1 MADNNTTNESGNI
14 NESIIDYIETMS
26 TDELGVLRSIDLTL
40 KGIARNDGIRIS
52 QSSMKDYLVNQQR
65 QSNKQARKA
74 QYKNNRSDA
83 GQSSSS
89 NDNRYKRSSS
99 DNDLFSFDKRTGRVK
114 AGQMFDSI
122 VDKFEDTLTEGL
134 FGTKRPMEEGFKKLT
149 QNFMKSLN
157 VDQVSDLGPEMAKR
171 VLAKLDNAVYSVNAQ
186 TGKTTSVKDQ
196 LIGEFNFIKDKANGI
211 INKSM
216 SSITKSFGAQW
227 EDIDFFDMF
236 NGQELS
242 PETESVNAVND
253 TLNEQF
259 DRTNENIETIIH
271 AVGGQTSGQPQQN
284 AENIV
289 QEESGQSSDF
299 RDYLQRLF
307 GENDTRIDTLVNAVQ
322 GGETGNGLPII
333 DAENYEITDIAGT
346 ADDIANVAEAAQ
358 GAASN
363 CTDLSNVLG
372 QAAPELGSMLPEL
385 GAAGG
390 QLSTLAGEMGP
401 VLMAQPELLLVIGAA
416 ILMVDALSDA
426 LGPAIEGIK
435 SFSKSVV
442 SAANRQ
448 YTAQSKY
455 NELRKKRI
463 EDDIKSIREA
473 AFKVIEDAANRV
485 EQVWDNVE
493 GTIAATQQYNKAEV
507 QDLWSQYAQKL
518 KDEGLSKV
526 VSSADIMEK
535 LESVLRQGLSGA
547 VAQAFAYQATLLNSM
562 IPTED
567 FFNYA
572 ATYASIAANAIKNG
586 ESQDAAINRA
596 NQELQEFADNLLHA
610 SRDLSG
616 GFTTTLVNSADLF
629 AKSTEIALT
638 AHTAETNKISRLL
651 TSVSG
656 VVGSI
661 APDLASDI
669 VDAIYKA
676 AVGGNSSEITALRSM
691 AGVGAGNTA
700 FLQALVNDPKGI
712 VVTLFENLANLQNMS
727 SANYMEVAEGLASV
741 FGMSMTDFARVDFQY
756 LADQISKMNDST
768 GHLDDNLKLLA
779 DGQTTSNDAQMRMQ
793 KINEYMIDEG
803 LAYVLDNEVAR
814 SIQEHMWQEQL
825 AREIEDSTFAV
836 DIVGGALDLLTGISI
851 TIEQIFDKLTGQW
864 ILKAIKN
871 VALTAIEAAQQS
883 KEVKQILEG
892 GKVGAGNAEA
902 LKNLT
907 TQGQNLKLAT
917 PIVTL
922 LGGISE
928 MSTVDDLINLNK
940 SLSSTVAITKPTET
954 PASATKQPASE
965 INTQEIAQRAAAIR
979 AQQEA
984 QRNEAAQKEL
994 LDRQQRA
1001 QQAYKLM
1008 RTMTPQ
1014 EVYTALYTDLYDS
1027 TEAFMKAYNESALE
1041 VVNYDKLPQIESEQS
1056 IIARLT
1062 QEAQNSSNNIVNQ
1075 ITDTVTDVI
1084 DGAKNV
1090 VDKYFNKSIVGKS
1103 ISSLINSGDWRT
1115 NKGFNA
1121 LYQNYGASG
1130 TDYYESPTQKDAK
1143 QLSEKLTKSID
1154 DYVKASQVISTSL
1167 DGVRKQIAENPNDM
1181 LSYRDLANLEEQGV
1195 IEHRTYYTN
1204 AEMVDIVASKLSEI
1218 SASGQQTSFEDWL
1231 AKFEKQSGIGNLSAF
1246 LSDYGE
1252 SIESIRDYY
1261 LQQQTIEENALSK
1274 ARNLHEVQ
1282 FWEDAQNFFTV
1293 DWIAFVREWQRY
1305 YIEHEAY
1312 TKATAEAYN
1321 EAVKLSVEEKGEM
1334 GDSVLALA
1342 EALIENNNWNQE
1354 NLVDELKDPT
1364 VQTNVLLSRIL
1375 VTVEAIMQQN
1385 NETSIVSVPTA
1396 LSSLGLSI
1404 SNS

>member
-89 NDNRYKRSSS
+89 NDNRYKRSSG

-196 LIGEFNFIKDKANGI
+196 LIGEFNFIKDKANDI
-211 INKSM
+211 INSSM
-216 SSITKSFGAQW
+216 STITRSLGAQW

-236 NGQELS
+236 NGQNTS

-259 DRTNENIETIIH
+259 ERTNQNIETIID
-271 AVGGQTSGQPQQN
+271 AIGGNQN
-284 AENIV
+284 ARFQ
-289 QEESGQSSDF
+289 QEQSESAQ
-299 RDYLQRLF
+299 
-307 GENDTRIDTLVNAVQ
+307 NDLS
-322 GGETGNGLPII
+322 II
-333 DAENYEITDIAGT
+333 DAPSYEITDIVDA
-346 ADDIANVAEAAQ
+346 ADDISDVAKAA
-358 GAASN
+358 GDAASN
-363 CTDLSNVLG
+363 CTELSTVVG
-372 QAAPELGSMLPEL
+372 QAAPELGQLVPQLGAASGEL
-385 GAAGG
+385 GA
-390 QLSTLAGEMGP
+390 LAGEIGP
-401 VLMAQPELLLVIGAA
+401 VLMAQPELLLAIGAA
-416 ILMVDALSDA
+416 ILLVDALSDA
-426 LGPAIEGIK
+426 LGPAIEGIS
-435 SFSKSVV
+435 SFSKSIV
-442 SAANRQ
+442 SAANRT
-448 YTAQSKY
+448 YTSYSKFT
-455 NELRKKRI
+455 ELAKKRL
-463 EDDIKSIREA
+463 EADITSIREA

-507 QDLWSQYAQKL
+507 QDLWSQYAQRL

-547 VAQAFAYQATLLNSM
+547 VAQEFAYQATLLNSM

-567 FFNYA
+567 FFQYA
-572 ATYASIAANAIKNG
+572 STYASIAANAIKNG
-586 ESQDAAINRA
+586 EGQDAAINRA

-616 GFTTTLVNSADLF
+616 GFTTTLVNSSDLF
-629 AKSTEIALT
+629 AKSAEIALT

-661 APDLASDI
+661 APDLATDI

-676 AVGGNSSEITALRSM
+676 AVGGNSSDITALRSM

-700 FLQALVNDPKGI
+700 FLQALVNNPKDVI
-712 VVTLFENLANLQNMS
+712 VTLFSNLANLQNMS
-727 SANYMEVAEGLASV
+727 SANYMEVAEGLSNV
-741 FGMSMTDFARVDFQY
+741 FGMSMSDFARVDFQY

-793 KINEYMIDEG
+793 KINEYMIEEG

-814 SIQEHMWQEQL
+814 AIQEHMWQEQL
-825 AREIEDSTFAV
+825 NRELQEATYAV
-836 DIVGGALDLLTGISI
+836 DLQGAALDALTGIGI
-851 TIEQIFDKLTGQW
+851 TVAKVLDIITGAW
-864 ILKAIKN
+864 IARSVTNI
-871 VALTAIEAAQQS
+871 ALTAVEQAQNS
-883 KEVKQILEG
+883 KDVQNILNE

-902 LKNLT
+902 YTNLIT
-907 TQGQNLKLAT
+907 RGQNLKLAA
-917 PIVTL
+917 PIATL

-928 MSTVDDLINLNK
+928 MSTVTDLIDLNK

-954 PASATKQPASE
+954 SASTTKQPAAE

-1354 NLVDELKDPT
+1354 NLVDELKDPQ
-1364 VQTNVLLSRIL
+1364 VQTNVLLSKIL
-1375 VTVEAIMQQN
+1375 LTIEAIMQQN
-1385 NETSIVSVPTA
+1385 NESAVVAIPTA
-1396 LSSLGLSI
+1396 LSALGLSI
-1404 SNS
+1404 TNS